1 MTNETED
8 STEGRAAAASGA
20 IEATRFR
27 AFRLHKSATAPEGRV
42 VEMTVADLSPGDVVI
57 RVAYS
62 SINYKDALAA
72 SGQNAIVKHYPRIGG
87 IDLSGT
93 VAASSDARF
102 APGDEVVVHGF
113 GIGVDHD
120 GGHAGYARVAGDWVM
135 PLPAGLSLFEAGVLG
150 AAGYT
155 AALSL
160 HLMELNGLEPG
171 RGPVLV
177 TGATGGVASLAID
190 MLATRGYSVT
200 ALTGKKDSADA
211 LLALGAERV
220 LFRGDIEMGTR
231 PLEKGQWAGAV
242 DSLGGATLGWVTRTM
257 QNEGVITAFGNASG
271 PELPTTVLPF
281 ILRGVRLIGIN
292 ANSAMPLRKV
302 VWGKIAGAYR
312 PRRLDAIAS
321 LITLEDLPE
330 RYAQMLDAKS
340 RGRMVIRMKAVGVQP

>member
-1 MTNETED
+1 MINKTRE
-8 STEGRAAAASGA
+8 STVGRAEAAGSA
-20 IEATRFR
+20 IEAKRFR
-27 AFRLHKSATAPEGRV
+27 AFRLHKGETVPQGRV
-42 VEMTVADLSPGDVVI
+42 VEMTVGELSPGDVVI

-72 SGQNAIVKHYPRIGG
+72 TGQNEIVKQYPRIGG
-87 IDLSGT
+87 IDLTGT
-93 VAASSDARF
+93 VAASSDGRF

-135 PLPAGLSLFEAGVLG
+135 HLPDGLSLFEAAVLG
-150 AAGYT
+150 GAGYT

-190 MLATRGYSVT
+190 MLSTRGYSVT
-200 ALTGKKDSADA
+200 ALTGKKDAADA
-211 LLALGAERV
+211 LLALGADRV
-220 LFRGDIEMGTR
+220 LFQGDVEMGTR

-242 DSLGGATLGWVTRTM
+242 DSLGGGTLAWVTRTM
-257 QNEGVITAFGNASG
+257 QQDGVISAFGNASA
-271 PELPTTVLPF
+271 PELNTTVLPF
-281 ILRGVRLIGIN
+281 ILRGVRLIGVN

-302 VWGKIAGAYR
+302 VWAKIAGAYR
-312 PRRLDAIAS
+312 PRRLDAIANV
-321 LITLEDLPE
+321 IKLEDLPE
-330 RYAQMLDAKS
+330 RFARMLDAKT
-340 RGRMVIRMKAVGVQP
+340 RGRMVICMRP